1 MSHIG
6 TIPWC
11 DSMWTSFLIPQ
22 YFNLIGRYYCVSL
35 SFIFLF
41 LTDWLLKAN
50 SQFYPVNKW
59 ILLGNLWFPL
69 LVWEFF
75 ITFWSLQSSASCT
88 DISQLISSSVNCLEN
103 FKYNGTWRLSWYIVQ
118 PFCTRTSTS
127 IWKNRKEKQS
137 LMITNLRCAVWGSGP
152 LVENVQESAN
162 WKFGKPFRK
171 KWLYTYIHACCVCVH
186 SLYKEV
192 CWFPGLTR
200 QLSQSWVW
208 QQPA

>member
-1 MSHIG
+1 ML
-6 TIPWC
+6 
-11 DSMWTSFLIPQ
+11 TSFLIPQ

-171 KWLYTYIHACCVCVH
+171 KWLYTYIHACYVCVH

-192 CWFPGLTR
+192 CWFPGLTH